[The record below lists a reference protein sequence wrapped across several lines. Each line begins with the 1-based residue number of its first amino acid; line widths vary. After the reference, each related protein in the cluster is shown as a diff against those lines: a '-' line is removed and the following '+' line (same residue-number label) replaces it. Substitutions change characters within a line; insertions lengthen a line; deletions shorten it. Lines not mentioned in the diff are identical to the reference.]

1 MININ
6 SSKDRKAISMP
17 AELRDQAQFRLA
29 RRAVYFIIALLAA
42 VILWASFAPIEEA
55 AVARGQLVPADSLS
69 EVAHLEGGIVQEVL
83 VSEGDKV
90 RQGQMLLALRPQ
102 MAGSDLS
109 QLRAR
114 AAGLKL
120 KQERLTALIGDR
132 APEFGTLGTKHPGI
146 AEQQREAYKESIGEA
161 REERERVRLTVERL
175 SEQIENARKEAESL
189 RNQMAIHSEQ
199 TEIREKSFKRGY
211 TSRHMLL
218 QSQAAREET
227 RQRLLALKGRI
238 AEATNKREEAK
249 VKLRVLQA
257 QQRSKWA
264 EQRAE
269 ANTELAEVDETLKKY
284 RDRVA
289 RLAVDAPVDG
299 IVQSLNYKVPGQV
312 IKPGALVAEIVPAH
326 GGLLAEVELQPR
338 DIGHVRVGNEAR
350 LTLSNY
356 DPGIVGPIKGEVLE
370 ISPTTVEDKEGRF
383 FYRVRIRLAR
393 DTLNARGREFPL
405 LPGMT
410 LQAQIKTG
418 SKTLAR
424 YMLKP
429 VFRSMETAFAER

>member
-1 MININ
+1 MIHVNAP
-6 SSKDRKAISMP
+6 KDREAISMP
-17 AELRDQAQFRLA
+17 AELRDQSQSRLA

-55 AVARGQLVPADSLS
+55 AVAQGQLVPADSLS
-69 EVAHLEGGIVQEVL
+69 EVNHLEGGIVKEVL

-90 RQGQMLLALRPQ
+90 EQGQMLLALRPQ
-102 MAGSDLS
+102 IAGSDLS

-120 KQERLTALIGDR
+120 KQERLTALIEDR
-132 APEFGTLGTKHPGI
+132 APEFGTLGTKYPDI
-146 AEQQREAYKESIGEA
+146 AQQQRAAYNESIAEA

-175 SEQIENARKEAESL
+175 SEQIKNAKKEAESL
-189 RNQMAIHSEQ
+189 RDQMAIQSDQ

-227 RQRLLALKGRI
+227 HQRLLAVEGRI
-238 AEATNKREEAK
+238 AEATNQREEAK

-269 ANTELAEVDETLKKY
+269 TNAELAEVEETLKKY
-284 RDRVA
+284 EDRVA

-299 IVQSLNYKVPGQV
+299 IVQSLKYKVPGQV
-312 IKPGALVAEIVPAH
+312 IKPGALVAEIVPQH

-338 DIGHVRVGNEAR
+338 DIGHVRVGNNAR

-383 FYRVRIRLAR
+383 FYRVRIRLTREA
-393 DTLNARGREFPL
+393 LNARGREFPL

-429 VFRSMETAFAER
+429 VFQSMDTAFAER

>member
-1 MININ
+1 MINVHSQN
-6 SSKDRKAISMP
+6 NRETVSMP
-17 AELRDQAQFRLA
+17 AELRDQAQSRLA
-29 RRAVYFIIALLAA
+29 RRAVYLIIALLAA
-42 VILWASFAPIEEA
+42 VMLWASFAPIEEA

-69 EVAHLEGGIVQEVL
+69 EVSHLEGGIVKEVL

-90 RQGQMLLALRPQ
+90 ERGQVLLVLRPQ

-120 KQERLTALIGDR
+120 KQKRLTALIEDHP
-132 APEFGTLGTKHPGI
+132 PEFGTLGAKYPDM
-146 AEQQREAYKESIGEA
+146 AEQQRMAYKESIAEA
-161 REERERVRLTVERL
+161 REERERVRLTIKRL
-175 SEQIENARKEAESL
+175 GEQIQNARKEAESL
-189 RNQMAIHSEQ
+189 RQQMAIQADQ

-218 QSQAAREET
+218 QSRAAREET
-227 RQRLLALKGRI
+227 RQRLLAVEGRI
-238 AEATNKREEAK
+238 AEATNQRKEAR

-269 ANTELAEVDETLKKY
+269 ANTELAEVEETLKKY
-284 RDRVA
+284 QDRVA

-299 IVQSLNYKVPGQV
+299 IVQSLKYKAPGEV

-356 DPGIVGPIKGEVLE
+356 DPGVVGPLKGEVLE
-370 ISPTTVEDKEGRF
+370 ISPTTVEDKEGRY

-393 DTLNARGREFPL
+393 ETLSARGREFPL

>member
-1 MININ
+1 MNETK
-6 SSKDRKAISMP
+6 SPKDRESMTMP
-17 AELRDQAQFRLA
+17 AELRDEAQFRLA
-29 RRAVYFIIALLAA
+29 RGAVYFIIALFAA
-42 VILWASFAPIEEA
+42 VTLWASFAPIEEA
-55 AVARGQLVPADSLS
+55 AVAQGQLVSADSLS
-69 EVAHLEGGIVQEVL
+69 EVNHLEGGIVQEVL

-90 RQGQMLLALRPQ
+90 KHGQKLLALRPQ
-102 MAGSDLS
+102 LAGSDLA
-109 QLRAR
+109 QIRAR
-114 AAGLKL
+114 AAALKL
-120 KQERLTALIGDR
+120 KQERLTALIEDR
-132 APEFGTLGTKHPGI
+132 APEFGALGTDYPDI
-146 AEQQREAYKESIGEA
+146 AGRQRQAYNESMAEA
-161 REERERVRLTVERL
+161 REERERARLTVERL
-175 SEQIENARKEAESL
+175 NEQIENAKREASSL
-189 RNQMAIHSEQ
+189 REQMAIQSDQ
-199 TEIREKSFKRGY
+199 TEIREKSFEKGY
-211 TSRHMLL
+211 TSRYMLL

-227 RQRLLALKGRI
+227 QQRLLAVEGRTE
-238 AEATNKREEAK
+238 EATNQRQEAK
-249 VKLRVLQA
+249 IKLRVLRA

-269 ANTELAEVDETLKKY
+269 ANAELAEVEQTLKKY
-284 RDRVA
+284 QDRVA

-312 IKPGALVAEIVPAH
+312 IKPGAMVAEIVPER
-326 GGLLAEVELQPR
+326 GGLLAEVELKPR

-356 DPGIVGPIKGEVLE
+356 DPGIVGPLKGEVLD
-370 ISPTTVEDKEGRF
+370 ISPTTVEDKDGRF
-383 FYRVRIRLAR
+383 FYRVRIRLER
-393 DTLNARGREFPL
+393 ETLSARGREFPL

>member
-1 MININ
+1 MIN
-6 SSKDRKAISMP
+6 SSSPKNRETVSMP
-17 AELRDQAQFRLA
+17 AELRDQAQSRLA
-29 RRAVYFIIALLAA
+29 RRAVYLIIALLAA
-42 VILWASFAPIEEA
+42 VMLWASFAPIEEA
-55 AVARGQLVPADSLS
+55 AVAQGQLVPADSIN
-69 EVAHLEGGIVQEVL
+69 EVNHLEGGIVKEVL
-83 VSEGDKV
+83 VSEGDTV
-90 RQGQMLLALRPQ
+90 EQGQMLLALRPQ

-120 KQERLTALIGDR
+120 KQKRLTALIEDR
-132 APEFGTLGTKHPGI
+132 APEFGALGAEHPDI
-146 AEQQREAYKESIGEA
+146 AQQQRAAYNEAIAEA

-175 SEQIENARKEAESL
+175 GEQIENARKEAKSL
-189 RNQMAIHSEQ
+189 RNQMAIQSDQ
-199 TEIREKSFKRGY
+199 TDIREKSFERGY

-218 QSQAAREET
+218 QAQAAREET
-227 RQRLLALKGRI
+227 RQRLLAVEGRI
-238 AEATNKREEAK
+238 AEAANQREEAK

-264 EQRAE
+264 EQRAD
-269 ANTELAEVDETLKKY
+269 ANAELAEVEETLKKY
-284 RDRVA
+284 KDRVA

-299 IVQSLNYKVPGQV
+299 IVQSLKYKVPGQV
-312 IKPGALVAEIVPAH
+312 IKPGALVAEIVPQH

-356 DPGIVGPIKGEVLE
+356 DPGIVGPLKGEVLE

-393 DTLNARGREFPL
+393 ETLNARGREFPL

-429 VFRSMETAFAER
+429 VFQSVDTAFAER